1 MRSRALLVS
10 GAVLVFGLID
20 WGIWSKERL
29 RADGQVVYL
38 DLAPIDPRSLMQGDY
53 LALNFQVARQIAAHS
68 SPQDSGARVAI
79 LQLDERR
86 IAHFVRLDSG
96 QPLNQPL
103 DQPLD
108 QPLNPGEVRF
118 RFRYRNGS
126 VWLGTNAFFFQ
137 EGQSE
142 RYRSARYGEFRVDP
156 DGAALLVNLRDVE
169 LKLLSATP

>member
-1 MRSRALLVS
+1 MRSRGLVLL
-10 GAVLVFGLID
+10 GAVLVFGLIN

-29 RADGQVVYL
+29 RTAGQVVYL
-38 DLAPIDPRSLMQGDY
+38 ELAPIDPRSLVQGDY
-53 LALNFQVARQIAAHS
+53 MALNFLVARQIAARV
-68 SPQDSGARVAI
+68 SPRDSATHVAI

-86 IAHFVRLDSG
+86 IAHFGRLDSG
-96 QPLNQPL
+96 SPLN
-103 DQPLD
+103 

-142 RYRSARYGEFRVDP
+142 RYRRARYGEFRLNP
-156 DGAALLVNLRDVE
+156 DGDAMLVNLRDGE
-169 LKLLSATP
+169 LKLLSATPMPN